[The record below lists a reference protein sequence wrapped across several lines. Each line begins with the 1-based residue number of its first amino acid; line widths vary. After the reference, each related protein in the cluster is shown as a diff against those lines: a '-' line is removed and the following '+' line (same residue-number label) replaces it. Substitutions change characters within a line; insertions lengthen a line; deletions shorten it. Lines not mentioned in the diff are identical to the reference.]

1 MDLIIYLL
9 IVAATVTQSASTKA
23 FNRQSQ
29 HSAVFNA
36 VKAGTA
42 LILFALMAAPG
53 FVFHLP
59 TLAFGLLYGGC
70 MCLSMYAGYKALCLG
85 PMALSSML
93 VSFSVLIP
101 LVWGVTAGQETLSAV
116 KCLALVLLLC
126 AIVLTNADKIKRGQK
141 KQENHALWLTFVGI
155 TLLCNGVASVL
166 QKQHQ
171 TLYPE
176 AYSREFM
183 FFAMLLC
190 AVIFGATVLK
200 KLSFAEIRAA
210 KGKRFGVLSGLTNGM
225 ANFLTLLLAGFEN
238 ASILFPVISAGTI
251 LGALL
256 CGRFVFKEKLKVN
269 HYAALLTGIVAVVLL
284 KL

>member
-9 IVAATVTQSASTKA
+9 IVAATVTQSAATKA
-23 FNRQSQ
+23 FNRRST

-53 FVFHLP
+53 FEFHLP
-59 TLAFGLLYGGC
+59 TLLMGLMYGGC
-70 MCLSMYAGYKALCLG
+70 LCLSMYAGYRALCLG
-85 PMALSSML
+85 PMALTSML
-93 VSFSVLIP
+93 AAFSVLIP
-101 LVWGVTAGQETLSAV
+101 LLWGVTVGQEVLGAV
-116 KCLALVLLLC
+116 KCAALVLLLC
-126 AIVLTNADKIKRGQK
+126 AIVLTNADKLKHGQK
-141 KQENHALWLTFVGI
+141 KQENHLLWLIFVGL
-155 TLLCNGVASVL
+155 TLLCNGVGSIL

-190 AVIFGATVLK
+190 TVIFACAALK
-200 KLSFAEIRAA
+200 RLSCAKIKAV
-210 KGKRFGVLSGLTNGM
+210 KGKRYGVLSGFTNGV

-238 ASILFPVISAGTI
+238 ATVLFPVISAGTI

-256 CGRFVFKEKLKVN
+256 CGRFVFKEKLKIN
-269 HYAALLTGIVAVVLL
+269 HYAALITGIAAVVLL

>member
-1 MDLIIYLL
+1 MDLIIYFL

-36 VKAGTA
+36 VKAATA

-190 AVIFGATVLK
+190 AVIFGAAVLK

-256 CGRFVFKEKLKVN
+256 CGWFVFKEKLKVN

>member
-53 FVFHLP
+53 FAFHVP
-59 TLAFGLLYGGC
+59 TLMFGLLYGGC

-141 KQENHALWLTFVGI
+141 KQGNHALWLTFVGI

-256 CGRFVFKEKLKVN
+256 CGRFVFREKLKIN

>member
-183 FFAMLLC
+183 FFAMFLC
-190 AVIFGATVLK
+190 AVIFGAAVLK

>member
-1 MDLIIYLL
+1 MIIYLL

-101 LVWGVTAGQETLSAV
+101 LIWGVTAGQETLSAV

-141 KQENHALWLTFVGI
+141 KQGNHALWLTFVGI

-190 AVIFGATVLK
+190 AVIFGAAVLK

>member
-1 MDLIIYLL
+1 MDLIVYLL
-9 IVAATVTQSASTKA
+9 IVVATVTQSASTKA

-53 FVFHLP
+53 FQFHGP
-59 TLAFGLLYGGC
+59 TLLFGLLYGGG
-70 MCLSMYAGYKALCLG
+70 MCLSMYAGYRALCLG
-85 PMALSSML
+85 PMALTSML
-93 VSFSVLIP
+93 VAFSVLIP
-101 LVWGVTAGQETLSAV
+101 LLWGVTVGQETLNAV
-116 KCLALVLLLC
+116 KCAALLLLLC
-126 AIVLTNADKIKRGQK
+126 AIVLTNADKLKHGQK
-141 KQENHALWLTFVGI
+141 KQENHLLWLMFVGL
-155 TLLCNGVASVL
+155 TLVCNGMCAIL

-176 AYSREFM
+176 LYSREFM

-190 AVIFGATVLK
+190 AVIFAFAALK
-200 KLSFAEIRAA
+200 KLPLREIKSA
-210 KGKRFGVLSGLTNGM
+210 KGKRYGVLSGFTNGV
-225 ANFLTLLLAGFEN
+225 ANFLTLILAGFEN

-256 CGRFVFKEKLKVN
+256 CGRFVFKEKLEIN
-269 HYAALLTGIVAVVLL
+269 HYAALIAGIAAVVLL

>member
-1 MDLIIYLL
+1 MDLIIYFL

-36 VKAGTA
+36 VKAATA

-190 AVIFGATVLK
+190 ALIFGAAVLK

>member
-9 IVAATVTQSASTKA
+9 IVAASVAQSAATKA
-23 FNRQSQ
+23 FNRRSA

-53 FVFHLP
+53 FQFHLP
-59 TLAFGLLYGGC
+59 TLLFGLVYGGGL
-70 MCLSMYAGYKALCLG
+70 CLSMYAGYKALCLG
-85 PMALSSML
+85 PMALTSML
-93 VSFSVLIP
+93 VSFSVMIP
-101 LVWGVTAGQETLSAV
+101 LLWGVTVGQETLNAV
-116 KCLALVLLLC
+116 KCAALLLLLC
-126 AIVLTNADKIKRGQK
+126 AIVLTNADKLRNGQK
-141 KQENHALWLTFVGI
+141 KQENHLLWLIFVGL
-155 TLLCNGVASVL
+155 TLLCNGVCSIL

-176 AYSREFM
+176 SYSREFM

-190 AVIFGATVLK
+190 TVIFTFSALK
-200 KLSFAEIRAA
+200 KFSFQRIRETA
-210 KGKRFGVLSGLTNGM
+210 GKRYGVLSGVTNGV

-238 ASILFPVISAGTI
+238 ASVLFPVISAGTI

-256 CGRFVFKEKLKVN
+256 CGRFVFKEKLKIN
-269 HYAALLTGIVAVVLL
+269 HYAALIAGIVAVVLL
-284 KL
+284 KI

>member
-1 MDLIIYLL
+1 MDLIVYLL
-9 IVAATVTQSASTKA
+9 IVAASVAQSAFTKA
-23 FNRQSQ
+23 FNRQSR

-53 FVFHLP
+53 FAFHWP
-59 TLAFGLLYGGC
+59 TLLFGLMYGGGL
-70 MCLSMYAGYKALCLG
+70 CLSMYAGYRALCLG
-85 PMALSSML
+85 PMALTSML
-93 VSFSVLIP
+93 VSFSVAIP
-101 LVWGVTAGQETLSAV
+101 LAWGVTVGQETLSFV
-116 KCLALVLLLC
+116 KCAALVLLLC
-126 AIVLTNADKIKRGQK
+126 AIVLTNADKLRHGQK
-141 KQENHALWLTFVGI
+141 KQENQGLWLLFVGL
-155 TLLCNGVASVL
+155 TLLCNGVCSIL

-190 AVIFGATVLK
+190 AVIFAFAALK
-200 KLSFAEIRAA
+200 KLPLREIKAV
-210 KGKRFGVLSGLTNGM
+210 KGKRYGVLSGVTNGM
-225 ANFLTLLLAGFEN
+225 ANFLTLILAGFEN

-256 CGRFVFKEKLKVN
+256 CGRFVFKEKLKIN
-269 HYAALLTGIVAVVLL
+269 HYAALAAGIAAVVLL

>member
-1 MDLIIYLL
+1 MELIVYLL
-9 IVAATVTQSASTKA
+9 IVVATVTQSASTKA
-23 FNRQSQ
+23 FNRQNQ

-36 VKAGTA
+36 VKACTA

-53 FVFHLP
+53 FCFHAP
-59 TLAFGLLYGGC
+59 TLLFGLLYGGC
-70 MCLSMYAGYKALCLG
+70 MCLSMYAGYRALCLG
-85 PMALSSML
+85 PMALTSML
-93 VSFSVLIP
+93 VSFSVAIP

-116 KCLALVLLLC
+116 KCMALLFLMC
-126 AIVLTNADKIKRGQK
+126 AIVLTNADKLRHGQK
-141 KQENHALWLTFVGI
+141 KQENHLLWLIFAGL
-155 TLLCNGVASVL
+155 TLLCNGVGSVL

-190 AVIFGATVLK
+190 AVIFTFAALK
-200 KLSFAEIRAA
+200 KLSLREIKSA
-210 KGKRFGVLSGLTNGM
+210 KGKRFGVLSGFTNGM
-225 ANFLTLLLAGFEN
+225 ANFLTLVLAGFEN
-238 ASILFPVISAGTI
+238 ASVLFPVISAGTI

-256 CGRFVFKEKLKVN
+256 CGRFVFKEKLKIN
-269 HYAALLTGIVAVVLL
+269 HYAALIMGIAAVVLL

>member
-1 MDLIIYLL
+1 MELIIYLL

-23 FNRQSQ
+23 FNRCSA

-53 FVFHLP
+53 FQLHWP
-59 TLAFGLLYGGC
+59 TLLFGLLYGGC

-101 LVWGVTAGQETLSAV
+101 LIWGVTAGQETLNAV

-176 AYSREFM
+176 SYSREFM

-190 AVIFGATVLK
+190 AVIFGAAVLK
-200 KLSFAEIRAA
+200 KLSLAEIRSA
-210 KGKRFGVLSGLTNGM
+210 KGKRYGVLSGLTNGM

-256 CGRFVFKEKLKVN
+256 CGRFVFKEKLKIN